1 MSRCPSHFGAD
12 AAPVERV
19 LSGVLPTERCKSV
32 RDRQKISAPP
42 TVAAMVERVVGC
54 KWSLHVLDC
63 VRRGIVR
70 PGAIQ
75 RAVPGL
81 SAKVLNER
89 LRRLVAF
96 GVLERR
102 VFAEVPPRVEYR
114 LTAFGERF
122 VEVLDRIAALEDER
136 RAQAAAPPGGVARRE
151 EVEG

>member
-1 MSRCPSHFGAD
+1 
-12 AAPVERV
+12 
-19 LSGVLPTERCKSV
+19 
-32 RDRQKISAPP
+32 
-42 TVAAMVERVVGC
+42 MVERIVGC

-96 GVLERR
+96 DVLERQ

-114 LTAFGERF
+114 LTPFGERF
-122 VEVLDRIAALEDER
+122 LDILDRIAALERER
-136 RAQAAAPPGGVARRE
+136 AAGTAATAPGSVQPE
-151 EVEG
+151 EVRS